1 MQISYSQ
8 MPQPFKPVQ
17 PHTSTQSYAVG
28 NTIAC
33 FLLLFLPSCLVLGAV
48 LHKKY
53 RAHRTAVLRRQIE
66 TLELMWRM
74 SPKQ

>member
-8 MPQPFKPVQ
+8 VPQPFKPVQ
-17 PHTSTQSYAVG
+17 PHTSSQSYAVG

-33 FLLLFLPSCLVLGAV
+33 FLLLLLPSCLVLGAV
-48 LHKKY
+48 FHKKY
-53 RAHRTAVLRRQIE
+53 RAHRAAVLRRQIE